1 MADNE
6 GRPFGPPHRRICSHI
21 EVRQAG
27 RVQKLLHHSSR
38 GRSSGS
44 AVLDEG
50 KVFLCICQISVLTS
64 CPMRNLRK
72 IRISHKSHTV
82 DRHKFNH
89 LATNSTTFAAFSQP
103 LYCM

>member
-1 MADNE
+1 MVDNE

-50 KVFLCICQISVLTS
+50 KVEI
-64 CPMRNLRK
+64 
-72 IRISHKSHTV
+72 
-82 DRHKFNH
+82 
-89 LATNSTTFAAFSQP
+89 LAELP
-103 LYCM
+103 

>member
-50 KVFLCICQISVLTS
+50 KV
-64 CPMRNLRK
+64 
-72 IRISHKSHTV
+72 
-82 DRHKFNH
+82 
-89 LATNSTTFAAFSQP
+89 
-103 LYCM
+103 